1 VAVCEFRLITEP
13 PPACRTGPQP
23 TAEPFRH
30 AGRDVPLHRH
40 PIPCRPPMLA
50 TIELNRTRAFPC
62 TVTSVLD
69 SAADNRGT
77 FRRVRAPRCGF
88 HAGLGC
94 NGSSAF
100 MPPISDSERPLS
112 AVFVGLQPLRGQGPN
127 LVSIHG
133 KVARLGSTVLCLA
146 HGQAACPLPHN
157 SQAYPLVKQTSCVE
171 SEWCWRDGWCD

>member
-1 VAVCEFRLITEP
+1 MKKGGRGIWDPENWRRLDVAVCEFRLITEP

-94 NGSSAF
+94 NGEFSVYASHLRLRASLVRGF
-100 MPPISDSERPLS
+100 RWTATTAGPGSQPGLHPWKGRQVGQHRSLPGTRPSGVPPSP
-112 AVFVGLQPLRGQGPN
+112 
-127 LVSIHG
+127 
-133 KVARLGSTVLCLA
+133 
-146 HGQAACPLPHN
+146 
-157 SQAYPLVKQTSCVE
+157 
-171 SEWCWRDGWCD
+171 